1 MPSVMEH
8 DLEVL
13 SLNQT
18 FPLQTCSFFLLSS
31 CLLDM
36 KGIYFSQLGRMIS
49 NVPASLVIIYIH
61 IGVP

>member
-18 FPLQTCSFFLLSS
+18 FPLQTCSFFIVFMFVRHERNIFLS
-31 CLLDM
+31 
-36 KGIYFSQLGRMIS
+36 GRMIS
-49 NVPASLVIIYIH
+49 NVPAPLVIIYIH